1 MTGINK
7 MKMKTQNNKSQ
18 ENKKRKYTAPKVEQV
33 LLDNEIS
40 MVMMSPFP
48 GDPGS
53 MPFFV
58 PNFSIKKLLNL

>member
-1 MTGINK
+1 
-7 MKMKTQNNKSQ
+7 MKMKTQNNISQ
-18 ENKKRKYTAPKVEQV
+18 ENQKRKYTAPKVEQV

-40 MVMMSPFP
+40 MVMMSPP
-48 GDPGS
+48 LEPA

>member
-1 MTGINK
+1 MTGIKK
-7 MKMKTQNNKSQ
+7 MKMKTQNNISQ
-18 ENKKRKYTAPKVEQV
+18 ENQKRKYTAPKVEQV

-40 MVMMSPFP
+40 MVMMSPP
-48 GDPGS
+48 LDPGF

>member
-1 MTGINK
+1 MTGIKK
-7 MKMKTQNNKSQ
+7 MKIKTQNNISQ
-18 ENKKRKYTAPKVEQV
+18 ENQKRKYTAPKVEQV

-40 MVMMSPFP
+40 MVMMSLFP
-48 GDPGS
+48 GDPE

>member
-1 MTGINK
+1 
-7 MKMKTQNNKSQ
+7 MKMKTQNNISQ
-18 ENKKRKYTAPKVEQV
+18 ENQKRKYTAPKVEQV

-40 MVMMSPFP
+40 MVMMSPPVDP
-48 GDPGS
+48 GSPGS